1 MRSTD
6 MSKIAVIANKY
17 KTFGGGLQELRRLLS
32 EAGIRKP
39 LWIEIRKSAEAP
51 RAVKRCLKRGADL
64 LLLWGGDGTIQQCI
78 DAVVS
83 ARAGGKVDL
92 GILPAGTANLL
103 ACNLGIP
110 QDLPKALDIALHGRR
125 RKIDVGVI
133 NGEHFAIMAG
143 TGFDALMIR
152 DADRTLKDSIGR
164 VAYIWTGLKN
174 LRNKAARARVSIDGK
189 RWFKGRASCVLLGN
203 VSSIL
208 GGIKAFPEA
217 EPHDGLLEIGVVQAE
232 SGWQWVRVLAR
243 TAVGDAAHSPL
254 VTTGRGREIR
264 VKLSRPLP
272 YQLDG
277 CDRKPTDR
285 FRIGI
290 RPQAITLGT
299 PGEPAT

>member
-1 MRSTD
+1 M
-6 MSKIAVIANKY
+6 
-17 KTFGGGLQELRRLLS
+17 
-32 EAGIRKP
+32 
-39 LWIEIRKSAEAP
+39 
-51 RAVKRCLKRGADL
+51 
-64 LLLWGGDGTIQQCI
+64 
-78 DAVVS
+78 
-83 ARAGGKVDL
+83 
-92 GILPAGTANLL
+92 
-103 ACNLGIP
+103 
-110 QDLPKALDIALHGRR
+110 
-125 RKIDVGVI
+125 I
-133 NGEHFAIMAG
+133 NGEHFAVMAG

-152 DADRTLKDSIGR
+152 DADRTLKDSMGR
-164 VAYIWTGLKN
+164 VAYILTGLKN
-174 LRNKAARARVSIDGK
+174 LRNTAARARVSLDGK

-285 FRIGI
+285 LRIGI
-290 RPQAITLGT
+290 RPHAITLGT
-299 PGEPAT
+299 PDEPAA